1 MRIIS
6 FIVKGF
12 GFALPMCFGISFAL
26 LGGYNV

>member
-1 MRIIS
+1 MRTMS

-26 LGGYNV
+26 SGGFK